1 MIIILVSN
9 IKGEDLAKGT
19 KRLYALLKDI
29 NRVACEREI
38 ETLNSYLARYLKLNK
53 CKYTYE
59 MVCGGSDL

>member
-1 MIIILVSN
+1 MEAFV
-9 IKGEDLAKGT
+9 
-19 KRLYALLKDI
+19 RLYALLKDI